1 MDGKRGCGHNDL
13 DFFGLVRVIKIQSI
27 FIVELQ
33 RGIEKNQ
40 IMGIKDGQKSW
51 KVKPNEV
58 ATIVIN
64 YYQKLF
70 TSERIDPS
78 SCVLNHVPI
87 VIIEE
92 MRSSLCHEF
101 KEEEV
106 LLVLKQM
113 APLKTPGLDG
123 MPPLFYQH
131 FWSIVDKDV
140 TTSVLS
146 WLNSRT
152 LPHP

>member
-1 MDGKRGCGHNDL
+1 MWAQRSRLLWASHGDKNTKYFHSRATKRY
-13 DFFGLVRVIKIQSI
+13 R
-27 FIVELQ
+27 
-33 RGIEKNQ
+33 KNQ
-40 IMGIKDGQKSW
+40 IMGIKDGQESW
-51 KVKPNEV
+51 KVKPDEV

-92 MRSSLCHEF
+92 VKSSLCHEF